1 MFLQSILHLN
11 NVDLKGQ
18 FQGSHKQN
26 KEALPAVP
34 VAKVTALAT
43 HRLVAH
49 EPLPARHARTL
60 ERLDAGP
67 VKAA

>member
-1 MFLQSILHLN
+1 MIIE
-11 NVDLKGQ
+11 VR
-18 FQGSHKQN
+18 HKQN
-26 KEALPAVP
+26 KALPAVP
-34 VAKVTALAT
+34 VAKVTPLAT

-49 EPLPARHARTL
+49 EPLPARHALTL